1 MVWDID
7 LLFAMF
13 KKLNITSGQL
23 KVHARISYVHNSSV
37 VKKSMLR
44 FFFLMKMDHLFFFK
58 LISYPKKLTYLN
70 EDLINHELSYRMSSK
85 DE

>member
-13 KKLNITSGQL
+13 KKLNIASGQL

-44 FFFLMKMDHLFFFK
+44 YFFPYEDASFVFL
-58 LISYPKKLTYLN
+58 
-70 EDLINHELSYRMSSK
+70 
-85 DE
+85 